1 MPDKR
6 VQVQL
11 PQEQEE
17 NQGRSSVKSRRYLI
31 IALLILVPLL
41 IFLMGLALFLVT
53 PTSSEPYRYEIRRF
67 SGTAAIY
74 TRRTREWLKV
84 TRRSHGENL
93 AYPRDKIKT
102 EKDADLDLAIPD
114 VFDLRLKESSEIE
127 MLPRKSESVWR
138 MKLLRGAILGFP
150 HKHLE
155 DETLEIETSLFRA
168 LIPRASFLIQKA
180 ENNGCSIG
188 ILEGT
193 AEIYPHGS
201 KEAVHL
207 KMLEMLTVTQN
218 RALPLTPKRVNYQEW
233 RKLSEVRDLS
243 TVTAEQIA
251 EQIDLRK
258 KAGTLFKYVFDEGVF
273 FKPNWGFANREF
285 YEEGEP
291 KGVVLRLDYD
301 VYPKD
306 SFSGM
311 YFKVRDLDLSKA
323 KHLTFSL
330 RGSSE
335 KELLQQFRIELKDQF
350 SIVRGFA
357 VKPITRDWRFYGFDF
372 SAPKATPV
380 SELVFVFENSR
391 VGALATNGTVYLKDI
406 NIE

>member
-1 MPDKR
+1 MPEKR
-6 VQVQL
+6 VQVQS
-11 PQEQEE
+11 PQEEGEHQS
-17 NQGRSSVKSRRYLI
+17 RSFVKSRRYLI

-41 IFLMGLALFLVT
+41 IFSMGLALFLMT
-53 PTSSEPYRYEIRRF
+53 PASREPYQYEIGRF

-74 TRRTREWLKV
+74 THRTREWLKV
-84 TRRSHGENL
+84 TRRSHGEIL
-93 AYPRDKIKT
+93 AYPRDHIKT
-102 EKDADLDLAIPD
+102 EKDSDLDLAIPN
-114 VFDLRLKESSEIE
+114 VFNLRLKESSEIE

-138 MKLLRGAILGFP
+138 MKLVQGVILGLP
-150 HKHLE
+150 HKQLK
-155 DETLEIETSLFRA
+155 DETLEIETPVFRA
-168 LIPRASFLIQKA
+168 IIPRASFLIQA
-180 ENNGCSIG
+180 GANHDYSIG

-193 AEIYPHGS
+193 AEVYPRSS
-201 KEAVHL
+201 KEVVHL

-218 RALPLTPKRVNYQEW
+218 RALLLAPKRVNYQEW

-251 EQIDLRK
+251 EQLDLRK

-273 FKPNWGFANREF
+273 FKPNWGFVNREF

-311 YFKVRDLDLSKA
+311 YFKVRDLDLSKV

-330 RGSSE
+330 KVSSE
-335 KELLQQFRIELKDQF
+335 KELLQQFRIELKDRF

-357 VKPITRDWRFYGFDF
+357 VKPVTRDWRFYAFDF
-372 SAPKATPV
+372 NAQKATPV